1 MDIYIAQYNAISRYS
16 LHNGIIIEEKNVPE
30 PEYETV
36 LDPRS
41 MRRLS
46 KILKMGI
53 FTSLLAIRNIKVDGI
68 ICATSLGCTYD
79 TYAFLNN
86 LIERKENLLTPTP
99 FIQSTHN
106 TLAGTLGIVTGNHGY
121 NMTWS
126 NRNFSFF
133 DALEDAIS
141 RIMLRKGSAFLV
153 TAADEMPEEIA
164 SIIQMMPFSTTANL
178 NGEGA
183 SAFVLSNIYS
193 PNSHQILS
201 TEILPITKLD
211 DYLSQLSSSTHIINT
226 HPTYKC
232 HPSSLHH
239 NIIHTTRSMID
250 DAFGLSIACQY
261 ADFLKQKSDDHIE
274 IVCLSGDKDNVSV
287 IKLKK

>member
-16 LHNGIIIEEKNVPE
+16 LHNGEIIEENITAE

-46 KILKMGI
+46 KILKMGLY
-53 FTSLLAIRNIKVDGI
+53 TSLLAIRNIKIDGI

-86 LIERKENLLTPTP
+86 LVERKENLLTPTP

-106 TLAGTLGIVTGNHGY
+106 TLAGTLGIITGNHGY

-126 NRNFSFF
+126 NRIFSFF

-141 RIMLRKGSAFLV
+141 RIMLKKGNTFLV
-153 TAADEMPEEIA
+153 TAADEMPENIA

-178 NGEGA
+178 KGEG
-183 SAFVLSNIYS
+183 SSSFVLSNTYS
-193 PNSHQILS
+193 PGSLQILS
-201 TEILPITKLD
+201 TEIMPISMLD
-211 DYLSQLSSSTHIINT
+211 NHLSQLSSSTHIINT

-232 HPSSLHH
+232 SSAPNHH
-239 NIIHTTRSMID
+239 DLIHTTRSMID
-250 DAFGLSIACQY
+250 DAFGLCIACQY
-261 ADFLKQKSDDHIE
+261 ADFLKQDTDIPIE
-274 IVCLSGDKDNVSV
+274 IVCLSGDNENASV
-287 IKLKK
+287 IQLKK